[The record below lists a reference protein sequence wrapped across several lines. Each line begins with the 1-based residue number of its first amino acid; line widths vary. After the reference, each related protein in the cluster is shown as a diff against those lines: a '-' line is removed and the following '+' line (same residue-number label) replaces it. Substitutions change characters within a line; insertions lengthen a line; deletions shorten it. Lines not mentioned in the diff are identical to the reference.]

1 MNRLSADRVT
11 SVIDAPAPVIYE
23 AVSSVTRTP
32 EWSDQVIACR
42 WVPPATGPAVGA
54 RFVATNRRSWLTW
67 RNTPVVTVADPDR
80 QFAFQRTEHAGGT
93 LVWSYLL
100 EPLETLGTQDHQHPH
115 DHVVGQTRVTL
126 GYEVTKSVPVGLHL
140 FLRLFGVRDMQA
152 DLHQNMRASLDR
164 LATLTTTSWPPA
176 GQR

>member
-11 SVIDAPAPVIYE
+11 SVIDAPAPVIYDV
-23 AVSSVTRTP
+23 VSSVTRTP
-32 EWSDQVIACR
+32 EWSDQVTACR
-42 WVPPATGPAVGA
+42 WLPPATGPAVGA

-80 QFAFQRTEHAGGT
+80 QFAFQRTEPGGGT

-100 EPLETLGTQDHQHPH
+100 EPLETLEPLPTH
-115 DHVVGQTRVTL
+115 DRVDGQTRVTL

>member
-23 AVSSVTRTP
+23 AVSDVTRTP
-32 EWSDQVIACR
+32 QWSDQVIACR
-42 WVPPATGPAVGA
+42 WVPPATGPTVGA
-54 RFVATNRRSWLTW
+54 RFVATNHRSWLTW

-100 EPLETLGTQDHQHPH
+100 EPLEPLEFLGAQDHQHAH
-115 DHVVGQTRVTL
+115 DRVDGRTRVTL
-126 GYEVTKSVPVGLHL
+126 GYEVTEPVPVGLHL

-152 DLHQNMRASLDR
+152 DLRQNMRASLDR
-164 LATLTTTSWPPA
+164 LAVLTTTS
-176 GQR
+176 

>member
-23 AVSSVTRTP
+23 AVSDVTRTP
-32 EWSDQVIACR
+32 QWSDQVIACR
-42 WVPPATGPAVGA
+42 WVPPATG
-54 RFVATNRRSWLTW
+54 
-67 RNTPVVTVADPDR
+67 PVVTVADPDR

-100 EPLETLGTQDHQHPH
+100 EPLEPLEFLGAQDHQHAH
-115 DHVVGQTRVTL
+115 DRVDGRTRVTL
-126 GYEVTKSVPVGLHL
+126 GYEVTEPVPVGLHL

-152 DLHQNMRASLDR
+152 DLRQNMRASLDR
-164 LATLTTTSWPPA
+164 LAVLTTTS
-176 GQR
+176 